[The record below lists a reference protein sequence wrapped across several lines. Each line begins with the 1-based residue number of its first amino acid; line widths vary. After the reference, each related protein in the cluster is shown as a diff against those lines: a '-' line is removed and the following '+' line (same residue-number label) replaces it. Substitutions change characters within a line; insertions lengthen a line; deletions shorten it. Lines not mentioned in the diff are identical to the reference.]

1 MGHLERPEPEPFPHG
16 EGGRT
21 ARNRRQERARHPARA
36 EVIRPGAREAEDG
49 PGRRA
54 CAIDLKVHEG
64 SADDLAHRAP
74 GKRGAPADASRL
86 PEDPPP
92 ELAPLL
98 AREVCPRPHI
108 PAEERPT
115 TLPSISATKQLAGSI
130 RYASRKNSGASSR
143 SAPQV
148 LLSTQMRASASR
160 SAGR

>member
-108 PAEERPT
+108 PAEERPRPLREQT
-115 TLPSISATKQLAGSI
+115 PKLA
-130 RYASRKNSGASSR
+130 
-143 SAPQV
+143 PE
-148 LLSTQMRASASR
+148 
-160 SAGR
+160 AGHVEREERRQFWRRILREPARVG